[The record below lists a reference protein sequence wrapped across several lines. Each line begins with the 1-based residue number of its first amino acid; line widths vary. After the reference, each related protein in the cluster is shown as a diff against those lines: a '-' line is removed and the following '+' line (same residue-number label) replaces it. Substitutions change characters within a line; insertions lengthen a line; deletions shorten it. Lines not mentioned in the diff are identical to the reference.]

1 MVGDHR
7 EIPFWLLKK
16 SACIL
21 PISLQY
27 SALRQSVSHQSVCHS
42 LPSNKSINQSTNQLF
57 LHFCSILD
65 TLGALR
71 HDGKRKGA
79 ELALRH
85 FSWYYIFSSPVVRRN
100 NGNKFIRAFLHSS
113 SQSINQ
119 SINHFYSFFI
129 HFSIAHTSGALW
141 HNLIKGWMF
150 Y

>member
-16 SACIL
+16 KCLHFTYFITIFRVKAFCQAVSQYAIL
-21 PISLQY
+21 FHPINQ
-27 SALRQSVSHQSVCHS
+27 
-42 LPSNKSINQSTNQLF
+42 SINQSTNQLF

-65 TLGALR
+65 TLGTLR

-79 ELALRH
+79 ELGLRH

-100 NGNKFIRAFLHSS
+100 DGNKFIRAFLHSS

-119 SINHFYSFFI
+119 SINQSFLQLFHSFF
-129 HFSIAHTSGALW
+129 HSSHLRGPLT
-141 HNLIKGWMF
+141 
-150 Y
+150 

>member
-16 SACIL
+16 KCLHFTYFITIFRVKAVCQAVSQYAIHFH
-21 PISLQY
+21 PINQ
-27 SALRQSVSHQSVCHS
+27 
-42 LPSNKSINQSTNQLF
+42 SINQSTNQLF

-79 ELALRH
+79 ELGLRH

-119 SINHFYSFFI
+119 SINQSFLQLFHSFF
-129 HFSIAHTSGALW
+129 HSSHLRGPLT
-141 HNLIKGWMF
+141 
-150 Y
+150 